1 MQIMMPTHR
10 PSLADEE
17 LNAVKDVFES
27 RWLGKGSVTEIFEE
41 QIRQHLGVKHLLC
54 VNSGTAALQLAV
66 QCLELDPGFEVLV
79 PSLTFPATI
88 QAILTAGGQ
97 PIFCEVDPA
106 TLNIDI
112 EDASSRITPDCRAI
126 MPVHYAGQACDMDKV
141 LNFAQENNL
150 YVVEDAAQAFGSTY
164 KGRNVGTLGDLTC
177 FSFDPI
183 KNITCGVGGAI
194 ATDNDELAA
203 RILPNRN
210 IGIDK
215 DPWLRINDPESWRY
229 KVVSPGYRYLMS
241 DINAAIGLEQLKKF
255 TVFKD
260 RKHSI
265 VRRYNDAFAEIPEIT
280 VIELNLDETFPFS
293 YVIRTSAD
301 HRDQLSSHLK
311 KNDID
316 SAVQFTP
323 NHLQPA
329 FSNYRTDLPTTES
342 LFSEIL
348 TIPLFYEM
356 TVADVDKVIDATL
369 GYFRA

>member
-1 MQIMMPTHR
+1 MMPTHR

-17 LNAVKDVFES
+17 LNAIKDVFES
-27 RWLGKGSVTEIFEE
+27 RWLGKGSVTENFEE
-41 QIRQHLGVKHLLC
+41 QIRQHLGTKHVHC
-54 VNSGTAALQLAV
+54 VNTGTAALQLAI
-66 QCLELDPGFEVLV
+66 QCLELNPGFEVLV

-97 PIFCEVDPA
+97 PIFCEVKPA

-112 EDASSRITPDCRAI
+112 EDASSRLTPNCRVI
-126 MPVHYAGQACDMDKV
+126 MPVHYAGQACDMDKL
-141 LNFAQENNL
+141 LNFAQENSL

-177 FSFDPI
+177 FSFDAI
-183 KNITCGVGGAI
+183 KNITCGGGGAI

-203 RILPNRN
+203 RISPIRN

-215 DPWLRINDPESWRY
+215 DPWLRKNDPQSWRY

-241 DINAAIGLEQLKKF
+241 NINAAIGLAQLKKF
-255 TVFKD
+255 DAFKD
-260 RKHSI
+260 RKHLI

-280 VIELNLDETFPFS
+280 VLQLNLDETFPFS
-293 YVIRTSAD
+293 YVIRTSSS
-301 HRDQLSSHLK
+301 HRDSLSDHLK
-311 KNDID
+311 QNDID

-329 FSNYRTDLPTTES
+329 FSKYRTDLPTTER

-356 TVADVDKVIDATL
+356 TDADVNKVIETTL
-369 GYFRA
+369 GYFRT